1 MTGSREPG
9 WYACHAK
16 PEVMTWRDHLIAR
29 LRDIQPDSVCA
40 LDAAAYQ
47 LARDTL
53 PDTTVLMP
61 GHPPAQACMLALGID
76 ALTGLDA
83 QQAQHLIN
91 HVRLYLSPRLLLV
104 APETCALNE
113 SSFRALGFTLSLNDP
128 AERTRVYHYD
138 LDVYKTVPD
147 WLNSRFWAHPER
159 WKP

>member
-1 MTGSREPG
+1 
-9 WYACHAK
+9 
-16 PEVMTWRDHLIAR
+16 MTWRDHLVAR
-29 LRDIQPDSVCA
+29 LKEIRPNSVCA

-47 LARDTL
+47 LARDIL
-53 PDTTVLMP
+53 PDTLVLMP
-61 GHPPAQACMLALGID
+61 GDPPAQACMLALGID
-76 ALTGLDA
+76 ALIGLDA

-104 APETCALNE
+104 AQETCALNE

-128 AERTRVYHYD
+128 ADRTRVYHYD